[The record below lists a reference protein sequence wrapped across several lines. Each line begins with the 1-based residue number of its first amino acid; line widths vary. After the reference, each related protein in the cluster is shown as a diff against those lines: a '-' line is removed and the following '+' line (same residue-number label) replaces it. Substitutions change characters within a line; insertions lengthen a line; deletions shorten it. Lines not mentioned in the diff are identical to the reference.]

1 MKSRRVTTSIKTVLS
16 FIGFAAILVACDNQ
30 QGMMHGGGGSTY
42 MGNWSWAGILVGLV
56 IGFLIGYLVGRRSK

>member
-16 FIGFAAILVACDNQ
+16 FIVFAAILVACDNQ

-42 MGNWSWAGILVGLV
+42 MGNWSWAGILIGLA

>member
-16 FIGFAAILVACDNQ
+16 FIVFAAILVACDNQ
-30 QGMMHGGGGSTY
+30 QGMMHGGGGSMN
-42 MGNWSWAGILVGLV
+42 MGNWSWVGILIGLA